1 MPLDLPFPFT
11 LPRLFRSPAI
21 SNFFSFP
28 LGLRN
33 SGVRLYLNKAAS
45 LIVDKVVF
53 NYDSV
58 RRLLDDILTNQESQD
73 ETDKQERTVGSRF
86 PCGFPGC
93 QASFKYDVRRGRHVS
108 SLMTHVVNPV
118 SWL

>member
-1 MPLDLPFPFT
+1 MFFKYPLDAVYLENEWFT
-11 LPRLFRSPAI
+11 HARIHLSRFRAMCEEIYITMS
-21 SNFFSFP
+21 
-28 LGLRN
+28 RCT
-33 SGVRLYLNKAAS
+33 
-45 LIVDKVVF
+45 KVVF